1 MAWIRIIDEDEA
13 AASSE
18 HRTLARLYRGSVDPD
33 HGAVDNILRI
43 HSLRPESLE
52 GHVRL
57 YRSVLHPRD
66 PAGLTR
72 RERELI
78 GVAVSA
84 ANACHY

>member
-1 MAWIRIIDEDEA
+1 M
-13 AASSE
+13 
-18 HRTLARLYRGSVDPD
+18 DPE

-66 PAGLTR
+66 PAGLSR
-72 RERELI
+72 RERELV